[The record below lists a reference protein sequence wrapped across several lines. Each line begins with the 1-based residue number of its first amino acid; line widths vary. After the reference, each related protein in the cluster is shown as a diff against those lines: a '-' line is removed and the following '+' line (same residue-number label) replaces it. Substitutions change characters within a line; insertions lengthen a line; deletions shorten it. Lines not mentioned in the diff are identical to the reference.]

1 MHGLTLRSG
10 PTTAGCMKQT
20 SASNVS
26 IGMAALAWL
35 LVVSGFYS
43 QLGKYNRIA
52 AAVAISTGLLCWAS
66 ALWLSGY
73 GFMGAKL
80 RSSFATTLCV
90 ALCIWSLMTVWL

>member
-1 MHGLTLRSG
+1 
-10 PTTAGCMKQT
+10 MKQT
-20 SASNVS
+20 SASDIS

-52 AAVAISTGLLCWAS
+52 VVVILSTGLLCWAS

-80 RSSFATTLCV
+80 RSSFAATLCV
-90 ALCIWSLMTVWL
+90 ALCVWSLVNVWL